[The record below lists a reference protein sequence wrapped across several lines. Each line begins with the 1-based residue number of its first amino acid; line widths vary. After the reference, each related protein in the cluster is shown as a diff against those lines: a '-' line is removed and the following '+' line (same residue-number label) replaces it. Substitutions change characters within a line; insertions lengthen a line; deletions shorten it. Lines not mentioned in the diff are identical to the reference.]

1 MKTAKSSQQ
10 IPAYSRYRR
19 QIRLP
24 EVGLKGQE
32 KLRSA
37 SVLVV
42 GAGGLGC
49 PALLYLIAAGI
60 GKIGIVDGDRVELS
74 NLQRQVLYSEED
86 VGELKSEIASRK
98 LKNHN
103 SDVNLSSHNFWLSN
117 DNVMETLT
125 GYDIVIDGTD
135 NFPTRYLIND
145 ACIFME
151 KPFIYGSVYRFEGQ
165 LSLFNYAQPDGTRG
179 PNYRDLF
186 PEPPP
191 AELVPDCSDAGVM
204 GVLPGIIGTMQANEV
219 IKWITGMD
227 GLMSGRLLIFDAVQC
242 ESQVVSIPKRIDNP
256 VTGKNPSITRL
267 IDYEH
272 FCNPANGDGVDEI
285 STKELKNW
293 IKTGKDFRLI
303 DVRQPEEYEVSN
315 LGGELIPLLQIN
327 HISEDIR
334 SDQPVVFYCRT
345 GRRSAEAIRKLNAHE
360 KFNNLYNLK
369 GGMES
374 WKRMKD

>member
-1 MKTAKSSQQ
+1 MKSTKSSQQ
-10 IPAYSRYRR
+10 IPAYSRYGR
-19 QIRLP
+19 QITLP
-24 EVGLKGQE
+24 EIGSEGQG

-49 PALLYLIAAGI
+49 PALLYLAATGI

-74 NLQRQVLYSEED
+74 NLHRQVLYSEED

-98 LKNHN
+98 LKNRN
-103 SDVNLSSHNFWLSN
+103 SDVKVTSHNFWLSN
-117 DNVMETLT
+117 DNVMETLA

-151 KPFIYGSVYRFEGQ
+151 KPFVYGSVYRFEGQ
-165 LSLFNYAQPDGTRG
+165 LSLFNYAQHDGERG

-186 PEPPP
+186 PETPP
-191 AELVPDCSDAGVM
+191 AELVPDCSEAGVM

-227 GLMSGRLLIFDAVQC
+227 GLLSGKLLIYDAVQC
-242 ESQVVSIPKRIDNP
+242 ESQVISIPKRIDNP
-256 VTGKNPSITRL
+256 VTGENPSLTRL
-267 IDYEH
+267 IDYEQ
-272 FCNPANGDGVDEI
+272 FCNPVKSDGVNEI

-293 IKTGKDFRLI
+293 IKAGTDFRLI
-303 DVRQPEEYEVSN
+303 DVRQPEEFEISN
-315 LGGELIPLLQIN
+315 LGGELIPLEQID
-327 HISEDIR
+327 HFAEGIR
-334 SDQPVVFYCRT
+334 TDQPVVFYCRT
-345 GRRSAEAIRKLNAHE
+345 GRRSSEAIRKLNTHE

-374 WKRMKD
+374 WKRITK

>member
-24 EVGLKGQE
+24 EIGLEGQE

-60 GKIGIVDGDRVELS
+60 GKIGIVDGDRVELC
-74 NLQRQVLYSEED
+74 NLHRQVLFSEKD

-98 LKNHN
+98 LKNRN
-103 SDVNLSSHNFWLSN
+103 SDVKVTSHNFWLSN
-117 DNVMETLT
+117 DNIMETLA

-145 ACIFME
+145 ACILLE
-151 KPFIYGSVYRFEGQ
+151 KPFVYGSVYRFEGQ
-165 LSLFNYAQPDGTRG
+165 LSLFNDEQPDGTRG

-227 GLMSGRLLIFDAVQC
+227 GLMNGRLLIFDAVQS
-242 ESQVVSIPKRIDNP
+242 ESQLVSIPKRIDNP
-256 VTGKNPSITRL
+256 VTGENPSITRL
-267 IDYEH
+267 IDYEQ

-303 DVRQPEEYEVSN
+303 DVRQPEEFEVSH
-315 LGGELIPLLQIN
+315 LGGELIPLEQIDY
-327 HISEDIR
+327 IAESIR

-345 GRRSAEAIRKLNAHE
+345 GRRSAEAIRKLNPHV

-374 WKRMKD
+374 WKRMSD